1 MLNIIINKKILLIP
15 AIISIIVV
23 FIACGFT
30 IAVSAS
36 DDISVDDLNKQI
48 DEQRNKIEELT
59 KKIEE
64 YKNNINSNR
73 QEALSLKN
81 QISIIDN
88 QIGKTDLELQL
99 KEEEAKELQLKI
111 DQTNNLIKEIETQ
124 TGLEKDKLSEIIR
137 LMSRYDDQD
146 YLSILLANESFSDF
160 FDQVKYSA
168 DLQKNLQKTV
178 NKLKESKEKLNEE
191 NKKLAVE
198 KDSLSEILN
207 KLESTKDI
215 LSRQKGDKNKL
226 VTATQKSEKK
236 FQLLVEDLK
245 KEQAAAN
252 AQVASLE
259 KKLRDSLAKKGDK
272 EKFNSLSNAALV
284 WPTTSRRITAT
295 FYDPTYPYR
304 NLFEHSGIDLG
315 VPQGTPVK
323 SAEAG
328 YVAKV
333 ALGTKWYGN
342 YIMIIHGGN
351 ITTLYAHLKSVNVAQ
366 DQYVGRGELIG
377 YSGSTGFSSGPHLHF
392 EVRANGIPVNPLNYL
407 P

>member
-1 MLNIIINKKILLIP
+1 MNKLITKNYLLIV
-15 AIISIIVV
+15 SITCLVV
-23 FIACGFT
+23 VAFFSFVVVAW
-30 IAVSAS
+30 AS

-48 DEQRNKIEELT
+48 DQQRSKIEELT

-64 YKNNINSNR
+64 YKNSINSNR
-73 QEALSLKN
+73 QQALSLKN

-111 DQTNNLIKEIETQ
+111 DQTNSLIKEIENQ
-124 TGLEKDKLSEIIR
+124 TDLEKDKLGQIIR

-146 YLSILLANESFSDF
+146 YLAILLANESFSNF

-178 NKLKESKEKLNEE
+178 NKLKESKEKFNEE

-198 KDSLSEILN
+198 KESLSEILN

-215 LSRQKGDKNKL
+215 LGRQKGDKNKL

-236 FQLLVEDLK
+236 FQLLVDDLK

-259 KKLRDSLAKKGDK
+259 KKLREALAKKGDK
-272 EKFNSLSNAALV
+272 EKFNSLSNAVLV

-315 VPQGTPVK
+315 IPQGTPVK
-323 SAEAG
+323 AAEAG

-366 DQYVGRGELIG
+366 DQYIGRGELIG
-377 YSGSTGFSSGPHLHF
+377 YSGNTGFSSGPHLHF

>member
-1 MLNIIINKKILLIP
+1 MNKLITKNYLLIV
-15 AIISIIVV
+15 SITCLVV
-23 FIACGFT
+23 VAFFSFVVVAW
-30 IAVSAS
+30 AS

-48 DEQRNKIEELT
+48 DQQRSKIEELT

-64 YKNNINSNR
+64 YKNSINSNR
-73 QEALSLKN
+73 QQALSLKN

-111 DQTNNLIKEIETQ
+111 DQTNSLIKEIENQ
-124 TGLEKDKLSEIIR
+124 TDLEKDKLGQIIR

-146 YLSILLANESFSDF
+146 YLAILLANESFSNF

-178 NKLKESKEKLNEE
+178 NKLKESKEKFNEE

-198 KDSLSEILN
+198 KESLSEILN

-215 LSRQKGDKNKL
+215 LGRQKGDKNKL

-236 FQLLVEDLK
+236 FQLLVDDLK

-259 KKLRDSLAKKGDK
+259 KKLREALAKKGDK
-272 EKFNSLSNAALV
+272 EKFNSLSNAVLV

-315 VPQGTPVK
+315 IPQGTPVK
-323 SAEAG
+323 AAEAG

-366 DQYVGRGELIG
+366 DQYIGRGELIG
-377 YSGSTGFSSGPHLHF
+377 YSGNTGFSSGPHLHF

-407 P
+407 S

>member
-1 MLNIIINKKILLIP
+1 MNKLMTKNHLLIV
-15 AIISIIVV
+15 SITCLVIVAFFSFV
-23 FIACGFT
+23 LVAW
-30 IAVSAS
+30 AS

-48 DEQRNKIEELT
+48 DQQRSKIEELT

-64 YKNNINSNR
+64 YKNSINSNR
-73 QEALSLKN
+73 QQALSLKN

-111 DQTNNLIKEIETQ
+111 DQTNSLIKEIENQ
-124 TGLEKDKLSEIIR
+124 TDLEKDKLGQIIR

-146 YLSILLANESFSDF
+146 YLAILLANESFSNF

-178 NKLKESKEKLNEE
+178 NKLKESKEKFNEE
-191 NKKLAVE
+191 NKKLAIE
-198 KDSLSEILN
+198 KESLSEILN

-215 LSRQKGDKNKL
+215 LGRQKGDKNKL

-236 FQLLVEDLK
+236 FQLLVDDLK

-259 KKLRDSLAKKGDK
+259 KKLREALAKKGDK
-272 EKFNSLSNAALV
+272 EKFNSLSNAVLV

-315 VPQGTPVK
+315 IPQGTPVK
-323 SAEAG
+323 AAEAG

-366 DQYVGRGELIG
+366 DQYIGRGELIG
-377 YSGSTGFSSGPHLHF
+377 YSGNTGFSSGPHLHF